1 MACARDRNPYFGV
14 RILVIHECHI
24 VINNTIPKTTVSPNP
39 LVVSDADRGGE
50 DIALEEYPM
59 AAVVR

>member
-14 RILVIHECHI
+14 RILVIHEYHI
-24 VINNTIPKTTVSPNP
+24 IINNTIPKTTVSPNL
-39 LVVSDADRGGE
+39 LVVSDVDRGDE

-59 AAVVR
+59 TVVVQ